1 MGWATCYV
9 GGILGD
15 TLFRPPHFTDEV
27 STTILSQSMVLIEA
41 KRFLSIVSPI
51 KRLLNY
57 SEKNWIFV
65 CFTWVPSILFMSYYF
80 CIYELV
86 DTNDGMICNYN

>member
-1 MGWATCYV
+1 M
-9 GGILGD
+9 ILCFD
-15 TLFRPPHFTDEV
+15 FLTLPMRFPPPFRHNV
-27 STTILSQSMVLIEA
+27 YMVLIEA
-41 KRFLSIVSPI
+41 KRFLSIVSPM

-57 SEKNWIFV
+57 SEKTWIFV

-86 DTNDGMICNYN
+86 DTNNGMICNYK